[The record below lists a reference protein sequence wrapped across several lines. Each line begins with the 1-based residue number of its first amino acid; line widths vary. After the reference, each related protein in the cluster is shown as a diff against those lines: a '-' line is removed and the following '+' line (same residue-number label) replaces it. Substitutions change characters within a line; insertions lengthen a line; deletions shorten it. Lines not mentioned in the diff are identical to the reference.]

1 MILGEVG
8 LDADN
13 AASQEIVDKEIVDLE
28 KAGDFGEEG
37 SKADKRKK
45 HKQKMKEMLE
55 KEGLGRKDGIGKHD
69 WVENKNWWKKNAP
82 DLDTSTMTK
91 KEIKTY
97 EKEMKKEKRKQKKH
111 ERLCKQNPDDKSC
124 QGNTEGLDLDS
135 IKEKLDHYHYE
146 SVGDAKEN
154 LPIAHDEMGKVA
166 LKRYCRHF
174 PEDEKCQDT
183 QKKNVSSPVE
193 EDNSGNEDVDEPL
206 DNSAEKDN
214 AEANQKDIVVE
225 EEINAQEEA
234 PVEDTTVPEPEQ
246 TLPNTIVNT
255 FTVIEQVKHDP
266 SSFTQGISY
275 GDDGIIYETTGLY
288 HQSKVRRINP
298 ETFEVEK
305 SVNLE
310 GRFFGEGSTFF
321 RDKDGN
327 PRLIE
332 ITWREQTGYIWNA
345 DTLEKISEFKYTTT
359 PSGGN
364 QGWGITYDTSKEEFI
379 VSDGSV
385 YLYFWDRDTLQEK
398 RKVAVKRFNGKQQDE
413 LNELEFMDGL
423 VCCNI
428 WHDDTIICVDPVSGN
443 SVREYGKL

>member
-1 MILGEVG
+1 MLAIVILNFS
-8 LDADN
+8 L
-13 AASQEIVDKEIVDLE
+13 SLT
-28 KAGDFGEEG
+28 
-37 SKADKRKK
+37 
-45 HKQKMKEMLE
+45 L
-55 KEGLGRKDGIGKHD
+55 D

-91 KEIKTY
+91 KEIQTY
-97 EKEMKKEKRKQKKH
+97 EKEKKKEKRKQKKH
-111 ERLCKQNPDDKSC
+111 ERFCEKNPDDKSC

-146 SVGDAKEN
+146 STGDSKEN
-154 LPIAHDEMGKVA
+154 VPIAHNEEMGKVA

-183 QKKNVSSPVE
+183 QKKNASSPAE
-193 EDNSGNEDVDEPL
+193 ERLSGNEDVDEPL

-214 AEANQKDIVVE
+214 AEANQKDIVIE
-225 EEINAQEEA
+225 EETDNAQEEA

-246 TLPNTIVNT
+246 TPPNTIVNT

-275 GDDGIIYETTGLY
+275 GDDGIIYETSGLY

-310 GRFFGEGSTFF
+310 GRFFGEGSAFY

-345 DTLEKISEFKYTTT
+345 ETLEKISEFKYTTT
-359 PSGGN
+359 PSDGN
-364 QGWGITYDTSKEEFI
+364 QGWGITYDASKQEFI

-398 RKVAVKRFNGKQQDE
+398 RKVVVTRFNGKQQDE

-428 WHDDTIICVDPVSGN
+428 WHDDHIICVDPVSGN

>member
-1 MILGEVG
+1 MLGEVG

-45 HKQKMKEMLE
+45 HKQKMKDMLE

-146 SVGDAKEN
+146 STGDAKEN
-154 LPIAHDEMGKVA
+154 VPIAHNEEMSKVA

-183 QKKNVSSPVE
+183 QKKNVSSPAE
-193 EDNSGNEDVDEPL
+193 EVDSEPENKEDSNQQDT
-206 DNSAEKDN
+206 N
-214 AEANQKDIVVE
+214 AEEENEEANDDKQ
-225 EEINAQEEA
+225 EA
-234 PVEDTTVPEPEQ
+234 PVEETTVPEPEQ

-275 GDDGIIYETTGLY
+275 GDDGNIYETTGLY

-298 ETFEVEK
+298 DTFEVEK

-310 GRFFGEGSTFF
+310 GRFFGEGSAFY
-321 RDKDGN
+321 RDKDGS

-345 DTLEKISEFKYTTT
+345 ETLEKISEFKYITT

-364 QGWGITYDTSKEEFI
+364 QGWGITYDESKHEFI

-398 RKVAVKRFNGKQQDE
+398 RKVAVTRFNGKQQDE

-428 WHDDTIICVDPVSGN
+428 WHDDHIICVDPVSGN